1 MKRISLSVGFSLVL
15 TSPLAFSANYAVE
28 ARGDAMGGVGVVS
41 GNFLTG
47 PFYNPALVAIYRR
60 NDDAGMILPSIG
72 LSYNDPN
79 DLITDLDKVSEIIK
93 RGSENNLGELNKS
106 LTAMQGDVLNAE
118 LGGVVGFVA

>member
-79 DLITDLDKVSEIIK
+79 DLITDLDKVSDIINQSSK
-93 RGSENNLGELNKS
+93 GDYSNIGELNKS

-118 LGGVVGFVA
+118 LGG